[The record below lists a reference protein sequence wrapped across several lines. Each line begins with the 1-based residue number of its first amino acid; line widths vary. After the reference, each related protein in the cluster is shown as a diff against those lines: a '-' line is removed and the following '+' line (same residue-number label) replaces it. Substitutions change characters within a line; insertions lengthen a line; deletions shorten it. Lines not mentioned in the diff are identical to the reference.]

1 MELNFD
7 FDAIADE
14 MGITEKAAR
23 LRWTELYK
31 QKMMPDVKADT
42 NSEKEKQVEEETAA
56 AKTKHMEIEAV
67 DCEEKHEN

>member
-31 QKMMPDVKADT
+31 
-42 NSEKEKQVEEETAA
+42 
-56 AKTKHMEIEAV
+56 
-67 DCEEKHEN
+67 